1 MNFNFRKF
9 LVQAGQITV
18 GNAISAFSIACFAL
32 PYGMV
37 VSGISGFGRIA
48 NYYFGFNIS
57 ATVLIINIAL
67 FLLGWAMLGTK
78 FAMSII
84 VGSLTFPA
92 FLELFQSIPQLQHL
106 VDDPLLAAI
115 CAGII
120 DGVGL
125 GIVIRSG
132 GSTGGID
139 VPPIILNRKF
149 GMKVAPLMYA
159 LDMGIFLIQLPITKT
174 NGIILGILYAF
185 LYSIVMNKV
194 IVMDQGGM
202 QMFIFSSQI
211 TKINERLLEL
221 GFGTTLFNGTGG
233 YLREPQEIC
242 YCVVSSRNLN
252 RVKREVLAID
262 KTAFISISN
271 ASEVN
276 GNGFTLLLRDEGY
289 LMHTL
294 PASVHS
300 LVWAKLIVSLV
311 WLLATN
317 LVIVLLGGLS
327 VMHLAQMNLAQLL
340 AGFPSMEELR
350 RMLASVGLNMG
361 DFYLVL
367 AELALIIILSGLV
380 SCLHFYAA
388 MSLGHTFTRRKG
400 LMSVLCFVGISFA
413 FSLITNLLGIQEV
426 EYLNTV
432 TVVSIR
438 GGLNVLHGTM
448 GKSFF
453 YLLAQGALLY
463 AATVF
468 GLQKKLNLA

>member
-18 GNAISAFSIACFAL
+18 GNALSAFAIACFAL
-32 PYGMV
+32 PYDMV
-37 VSGISGFGRIA
+37 VSGISGFGRMA

-57 ATVLIINIAL
+57 TTVLIINVTL

-262 KTAFISISN
+262 KKAFISISN

-276 GNGFTLLLRDEGY
+276 GNGFTLLLQDEDYNPDPSSRSDGGEI
-289 LMHTL
+289 TET
-294 PASVHS
+294 
-300 LVWAKLIVSLV
+300 KL
-311 WLLATN
+311 
-317 LVIVLLGGLS
+317 
-327 VMHLAQMNLAQLL
+327 
-340 AGFPSMEELR
+340 
-350 RMLASVGLNMG
+350 
-361 DFYLVL
+361 
-367 AELALIIILSGLV
+367 
-380 SCLHFYAA
+380 
-388 MSLGHTFTRRKG
+388 
-400 LMSVLCFVGISFA
+400 
-413 FSLITNLLGIQEV
+413 
-426 EYLNTV
+426 
-432 TVVSIR
+432 
-438 GGLNVLHGTM
+438 
-448 GKSFF
+448 
-453 YLLAQGALLY
+453 
-463 AATVF
+463 
-468 GLQKKLNLA
+468 

>member
-18 GNAISAFSIACFAL
+18 GNALSAFAIACFAL
-32 PYGMV
+32 PYDMV
-37 VSGISGFGRIA
+37 VSGISGFGRMA

-57 ATVLIINIAL
+57 TTVLIINVTL
-67 FLLGWAMLGTK
+67 FILGWAMLGTK

-84 VGSLTFPA
+84 VGSLTFPV

-262 KTAFISISN
+262 KKAFISISN

-276 GNGFTLLLRDEGY
+276 GNGFTLLLQDEDYNPDPSSRSDGGEI
-289 LMHTL
+289 TET
-294 PASVHS
+294 
-300 LVWAKLIVSLV
+300 KL
-311 WLLATN
+311 
-317 LVIVLLGGLS
+317 
-327 VMHLAQMNLAQLL
+327 
-340 AGFPSMEELR
+340 
-350 RMLASVGLNMG
+350 
-361 DFYLVL
+361 
-367 AELALIIILSGLV
+367 
-380 SCLHFYAA
+380 
-388 MSLGHTFTRRKG
+388 
-400 LMSVLCFVGISFA
+400 
-413 FSLITNLLGIQEV
+413 
-426 EYLNTV
+426 
-432 TVVSIR
+432 
-438 GGLNVLHGTM
+438 
-448 GKSFF
+448 
-453 YLLAQGALLY
+453 
-463 AATVF
+463 
-468 GLQKKLNLA
+468 

>member
-18 GNAISAFSIACFAL
+18 GNALSAFAIACFAL
-32 PYGMV
+32 PYDMV
-37 VSGISGFGRIA
+37 VSGISGFGRMA

-57 ATVLIINIAL
+57 TTVLIINVTL
-67 FLLGWAMLGTK
+67 FILGWAMLGTK

-106 VDDPLLAAI
+106 VDDPLLASI

-262 KTAFISISN
+262 KKAFISISN

-276 GNGFTLLLRDEGY
+276 GNGFTLLLQDEDYNPDPSSRSDGGEI
-289 LMHTL
+289 TET
-294 PASVHS
+294 
-300 LVWAKLIVSLV
+300 KL
-311 WLLATN
+311 
-317 LVIVLLGGLS
+317 
-327 VMHLAQMNLAQLL
+327 
-340 AGFPSMEELR
+340 
-350 RMLASVGLNMG
+350 
-361 DFYLVL
+361 
-367 AELALIIILSGLV
+367 
-380 SCLHFYAA
+380 
-388 MSLGHTFTRRKG
+388 
-400 LMSVLCFVGISFA
+400 
-413 FSLITNLLGIQEV
+413 
-426 EYLNTV
+426 
-432 TVVSIR
+432 
-438 GGLNVLHGTM
+438 
-448 GKSFF
+448 
-453 YLLAQGALLY
+453 
-463 AATVF
+463 
-468 GLQKKLNLA
+468 

>member
-18 GNAISAFSIACFAL
+18 GNALSAFAIACFAL
-32 PYGMV
+32 PYDMV
-37 VSGISGFGRIA
+37 VSGISGFGRMA

-57 ATVLIINIAL
+57 TTVLIINIAL

-84 VGSLTFPA
+84 VGSITFPV

-106 VDDPLLAAI
+106 VDDPLLASI

-125 GIVIRSG
+125 GIIIRCG

-149 GMKVAPLMYA
+149 GVKVAPLMYA

-174 NGIILGILYAF
+174 NGIILGILYAI

-211 TKINERLLEL
+211 TKINERLLKL

-262 KTAFISISN
+262 KKAFISISN

-276 GNGFTLLLRDEGY
+276 GNGFTLLLRDEDYNPDPSSRRDGGEIAE
-289 LMHTL
+289 T
-294 PASVHS
+294 
-300 LVWAKLIVSLV
+300 KL
-311 WLLATN
+311 
-317 LVIVLLGGLS
+317 
-327 VMHLAQMNLAQLL
+327 
-340 AGFPSMEELR
+340 
-350 RMLASVGLNMG
+350 
-361 DFYLVL
+361 
-367 AELALIIILSGLV
+367 
-380 SCLHFYAA
+380 
-388 MSLGHTFTRRKG
+388 
-400 LMSVLCFVGISFA
+400 
-413 FSLITNLLGIQEV
+413 
-426 EYLNTV
+426 
-432 TVVSIR
+432 
-438 GGLNVLHGTM
+438 
-448 GKSFF
+448 
-453 YLLAQGALLY
+453 
-463 AATVF
+463 
-468 GLQKKLNLA
+468 

>member
-1 MNFNFRKF
+1 MNSNFRKF

-57 ATVLIINIAL
+57 TTVLIINVAL

-276 GNGFTLLLRDEGY
+276 GNGFTLLLQDEDYNPDPSSRSDGGEI
-289 LMHTL
+289 TET
-294 PASVHS
+294 
-300 LVWAKLIVSLV
+300 KL
-311 WLLATN
+311 
-317 LVIVLLGGLS
+317 
-327 VMHLAQMNLAQLL
+327 
-340 AGFPSMEELR
+340 
-350 RMLASVGLNMG
+350 
-361 DFYLVL
+361 
-367 AELALIIILSGLV
+367 
-380 SCLHFYAA
+380 
-388 MSLGHTFTRRKG
+388 
-400 LMSVLCFVGISFA
+400 
-413 FSLITNLLGIQEV
+413 
-426 EYLNTV
+426 
-432 TVVSIR
+432 
-438 GGLNVLHGTM
+438 
-448 GKSFF
+448 
-453 YLLAQGALLY
+453 
-463 AATVF
+463 
-468 GLQKKLNLA
+468 

>member
-18 GNAISAFSIACFAL
+18 GNALSAFAIACFAL
-32 PYGMV
+32 PYDMV
-37 VSGISGFGRIA
+37 VSGISGFGRMA

-57 ATVLIINIAL
+57 TTVLIINVTL
-67 FLLGWAMLGTK
+67 FILGWAMLGTK

-262 KTAFISISN
+262 KKAFISISN

-276 GNGFTLLLRDEGY
+276 GNGFTLLLQDEDYNPDPSSRSDGGEI
-289 LMHTL
+289 TET
-294 PASVHS
+294 
-300 LVWAKLIVSLV
+300 KL
-311 WLLATN
+311 
-317 LVIVLLGGLS
+317 
-327 VMHLAQMNLAQLL
+327 
-340 AGFPSMEELR
+340 
-350 RMLASVGLNMG
+350 
-361 DFYLVL
+361 
-367 AELALIIILSGLV
+367 
-380 SCLHFYAA
+380 
-388 MSLGHTFTRRKG
+388 
-400 LMSVLCFVGISFA
+400 
-413 FSLITNLLGIQEV
+413 
-426 EYLNTV
+426 
-432 TVVSIR
+432 
-438 GGLNVLHGTM
+438 
-448 GKSFF
+448 
-453 YLLAQGALLY
+453 
-463 AATVF
+463 
-468 GLQKKLNLA
+468 

>member
-1 MNFNFRKF
+1 MLGKLIKYEFRATGRVM
-9 LVQAGQITV
+9 LP
-18 GNAISAFSIACFAL
+18 AL
-32 PYGMV
+32 GV
-37 VSGISGFGRIA
+37 L
-48 NYYFGFNIS
+48 
-57 ATVLIINIAL
+57 TVL
-67 FLLGWAMLGTK
+67 
-78 FAMSII
+78 
-84 VGSLTFPA
+84 V
-92 FLELFQSIPQLQHL
+92 
-106 VDDPLLAAI
+106 LLANLSVRLLDSRLSSFLTVLLVLVLIATFI
-115 CAGII
+115 A
-120 DGVGL
+120 VVAAEL
-125 GIVIRSG
+125 M
-132 GSTGGID
+132 
-139 VPPIILNRKF
+139 PIII
-149 GMKVAPLMYA
+149 M
-159 LDMGIFLIQLPITKT
+159 
-174 NGIILGILYAF
+174 
-185 LYSIVMNKV
+185 IVRFHKN
-194 IVMDQGGM
+194 
-202 QMFIFSSQI
+202 
-211 TKINERLLEL
+211 LLA
-221 GFGTTLFNGTGG
+221 N
-233 YLREPQEIC
+233 
-242 YCVVSSRNLN
+242 
-252 RVKREVLAID
+252 
-262 KTAFISISN
+262 
-271 ASEVN
+271 
-276 GNGFTLLLRDEGY
+276 EGY

-432 TVVSIR
+432 TVVTVR

-448 GKSFF
+448 GKSLL

-463 AATVF
+463 GATVF

>member
-57 ATVLIINIAL
+57 TTVLIINVAL

-276 GNGFTLLLRDEGY
+276 GNGFTLLLQDEDYNPDPSSRSDGGEI
-289 LMHTL
+289 TET
-294 PASVHS
+294 
-300 LVWAKLIVSLV
+300 KL
-311 WLLATN
+311 
-317 LVIVLLGGLS
+317 
-327 VMHLAQMNLAQLL
+327 
-340 AGFPSMEELR
+340 
-350 RMLASVGLNMG
+350 
-361 DFYLVL
+361 
-367 AELALIIILSGLV
+367 
-380 SCLHFYAA
+380 
-388 MSLGHTFTRRKG
+388 
-400 LMSVLCFVGISFA
+400 
-413 FSLITNLLGIQEV
+413 
-426 EYLNTV
+426 
-432 TVVSIR
+432 
-438 GGLNVLHGTM
+438 
-448 GKSFF
+448 
-453 YLLAQGALLY
+453 
-463 AATVF
+463 
-468 GLQKKLNLA
+468 

>member
-1 MNFNFRKF
+1 MLGKLIKYEFRATGRVM
-9 LVQAGQITV
+9 LP
-18 GNAISAFSIACFAL
+18 AL
-32 PYGMV
+32 GV
-37 VSGISGFGRIA
+37 L
-48 NYYFGFNIS
+48 
-57 ATVLIINIAL
+57 TVL
-67 FLLGWAMLGTK
+67 
-78 FAMSII
+78 
-84 VGSLTFPA
+84 V
-92 FLELFQSIPQLQHL
+92 
-106 VDDPLLAAI
+106 LLANLSVRLLDSRLSSFLTVLLVLVLIATFV
-115 CAGII
+115 A
-120 DGVGL
+120 VVAAEL
-125 GIVIRSG
+125 M
-132 GSTGGID
+132 
-139 VPPIILNRKF
+139 PIII
-149 GMKVAPLMYA
+149 M
-159 LDMGIFLIQLPITKT
+159 
-174 NGIILGILYAF
+174 
-185 LYSIVMNKV
+185 IVRFHKN
-194 IVMDQGGM
+194 
-202 QMFIFSSQI
+202 
-211 TKINERLLEL
+211 LLA
-221 GFGTTLFNGTGG
+221 N
-233 YLREPQEIC
+233 
-242 YCVVSSRNLN
+242 
-252 RVKREVLAID
+252 
-262 KTAFISISN
+262 
-271 ASEVN
+271 
-276 GNGFTLLLRDEGY
+276 EGY

-340 AGFPSMEELR
+340 AGFPSLEELR

-361 DFYLVL
+361 DVYLVL

-388 MSLGHTFTRRKG
+388 MALGHTFTRRKG

-432 TVVSIR
+432 PVVTVR

-448 GKSFF
+448 GKSLL

>member
-18 GNAISAFSIACFAL
+18 GNALSAFAIACFAL
-32 PYGMV
+32 PYDMV
-37 VSGISGFGRIA
+37 VSGISGFGRMA

-57 ATVLIINIAL
+57 TTVLIINITL

-262 KTAFISISN
+262 KKAFISISN

-276 GNGFTLLLRDEGY
+276 GNGFTLLLQDEDYNPDPSSRSDGGEI
-289 LMHTL
+289 TET
-294 PASVHS
+294 
-300 LVWAKLIVSLV
+300 KL
-311 WLLATN
+311 
-317 LVIVLLGGLS
+317 
-327 VMHLAQMNLAQLL
+327 
-340 AGFPSMEELR
+340 
-350 RMLASVGLNMG
+350 
-361 DFYLVL
+361 
-367 AELALIIILSGLV
+367 
-380 SCLHFYAA
+380 
-388 MSLGHTFTRRKG
+388 
-400 LMSVLCFVGISFA
+400 
-413 FSLITNLLGIQEV
+413 
-426 EYLNTV
+426 
-432 TVVSIR
+432 
-438 GGLNVLHGTM
+438 
-448 GKSFF
+448 
-453 YLLAQGALLY
+453 
-463 AATVF
+463 
-468 GLQKKLNLA
+468 

>member
-18 GNAISAFSIACFAL
+18 GNALSAFAIACFAL

-37 VSGISGFGRIA
+37 VSGISGFGRMA

-57 ATVLIINIAL
+57 TTVLIINVTL
-67 FLLGWAMLGTK
+67 FILGWAMLGTK

-262 KTAFISISN
+262 KKAFISISN

-276 GNGFTLLLRDEGY
+276 GNGFTLLLQDEDYNPDPSSRSDGGEI
-289 LMHTL
+289 TET
-294 PASVHS
+294 
-300 LVWAKLIVSLV
+300 KL
-311 WLLATN
+311 
-317 LVIVLLGGLS
+317 
-327 VMHLAQMNLAQLL
+327 
-340 AGFPSMEELR
+340 
-350 RMLASVGLNMG
+350 
-361 DFYLVL
+361 
-367 AELALIIILSGLV
+367 
-380 SCLHFYAA
+380 
-388 MSLGHTFTRRKG
+388 
-400 LMSVLCFVGISFA
+400 
-413 FSLITNLLGIQEV
+413 
-426 EYLNTV
+426 
-432 TVVSIR
+432 
-438 GGLNVLHGTM
+438 
-448 GKSFF
+448 
-453 YLLAQGALLY
+453 
-463 AATVF
+463 
-468 GLQKKLNLA
+468 